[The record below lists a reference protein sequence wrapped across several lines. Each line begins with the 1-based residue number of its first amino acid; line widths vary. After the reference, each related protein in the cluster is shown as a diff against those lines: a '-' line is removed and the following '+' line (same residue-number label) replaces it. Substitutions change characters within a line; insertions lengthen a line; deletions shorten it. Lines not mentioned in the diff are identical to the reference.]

1 MSKFAHSSGDLDYPV
16 AEAGHDVQ
24 AADGD
29 LPEAAAGGKPPV
41 HRMSN
46 HLFDW
51 PGQSAVLKLVYIIRD
66 ISHFVDTGTIFS

>member
-41 HRMSN
+41 HRVSN
-46 HLFDW
+46 HLDDR
-51 PGQSAVLKLVYIIRD
+51 PGQSAVLKLV
-66 ISHFVDTGTIFS
+66 FVCVNMSRCRGLGCIN